1 MSAAHLISKRGTC
14 SRRQVGSVI
23 ADPRGSI
30 VVWSYNGTLAGMP
43 HCAGHTDYQPCTSS
57 EHAERSGIYWAA
69 RRGVPLEGCSMFI
82 TDGPCVACARGI
94 VQAGIVRVVYDRSY
108 RDDQGLILLLAAG
121 LKVDQLTI
129 GDTK

>member
-1 MSAAHLISKRGTC
+1 
-14 SRRQVGSVI
+14 
-23 ADPRGSI
+23 
-30 VVWSYNGTLAGMP
+30 
-43 HCAGHTDYQPCTSS
+43 
-57 EHAERSGIYWAA
+57 
-69 RRGVPLEGCSMFI
+69 MFI